1 MRFASSLIRTPSKPN
16 TALRTRSSSG
26 SVHCVGMAEA
36 PHSTPATEPAVAPLE
51 SVSRPPRTVRV
62 MVGVKSP
69 APYSSPAVMTA
80 ALGTVWIQPRRPV
93 SASSS
98 VRVSDQG
105 ETPRQAARRETLEE
119 TGLDLEL
126 GALLAV
132 DWVPGAARPP
142 IAAYVYDGGVL
153 TEDRFKAI
161 QLQEEELV
169 SWRLVPR
176 DEIRAHLLGSLGHRV
191 LAALDAL
198 EAGTGTVELENG
210 QPPV

>member
-1 MRFASSLIRTPSKPN
+1 VTTSDYATYIASLPRILAGAAALIRDDQGRVLVVEPN
-16 TALRTRSSSG
+16 YREGWVLPG
-26 SVHCVGMAEA
+26 
-36 PHSTPATEPAVAPLE
+36 
-51 SVSRPPRTVRV
+51 
-62 MVGVKSP
+62 
-69 APYSSPAVMTA
+69 
-80 ALGTVWIQPRRPV
+80 GTVE
-93 SASSS
+93 
-98 VRVSDQG
+98 SDEG

-119 TGLDLEL
+119 IGLDLQL

-210 QPPV
+210 QPPA